1 MKDWQAK
8 EESFTRYEVPFRLGN
23 LASSLAHIKS
33 CAGNEAH
40 KELVKSFVE
49 ESKFFI
55 EWTAGDMDIDR
66 AAELADMQIQLARW
80 QLTWDRIWADQAEL
94 LKVINTAKLWSDR
107 VLDMSG
113 LLNEPVETIMRES

>member
-1 MKDWQAK
+1 MKDWQ
-8 EESFTRYEVPFRLGN
+8 ERQQSFSRYKVSFRLGN

-33 CAGNEAH
+33 FAGNESH
-40 KELVKSFVE
+40 KELVKTFVE

-55 EWTAGDMDIDR
+55 EWTAVDMDIDR

-80 QLTWDRIWADQAEL
+80 QLTWDRIWADPAEL
-94 LKVINTAKLWSDR
+94 VKVVNTAKLWSDR

-113 LLNEPVETIMRES
+113 LLNEPVETIMREL